1 MTTAFSPTQ
10 FGLHPYGSSA
20 AVAIHDG
27 AVRASEPVRPRRLPA
42 EVYRRRRVA
51 AAVVM
56 ATFLVLVAVTAA
68 RLVGGFF
75 TDTADAATATR
86 TEGPVVTVVQPGDTL
101 WTIAADLGTGGE
113 LREVVDVL
121 VELNGSSALTV
132 GQRLVLPA
140 G

>member
-10 FGLHPYGSSA
+10 FGHHPYGSS

-27 AVRASEPVRPRRLPA
+27 AGHASEPVRPRRLPA

-75 TDTADAATATR
+75 TDSADAAAATGA
-86 TEGPVVTVVQPGDTL
+86 EGPVVAVVQPGDTL
-101 WTIAADLGTGGE
+101 WTIAADLDADGE
-113 LREVVDVL
+113 LRSVVDAL
-121 VELNGSSALTV
+121 VELNGSSTLTV